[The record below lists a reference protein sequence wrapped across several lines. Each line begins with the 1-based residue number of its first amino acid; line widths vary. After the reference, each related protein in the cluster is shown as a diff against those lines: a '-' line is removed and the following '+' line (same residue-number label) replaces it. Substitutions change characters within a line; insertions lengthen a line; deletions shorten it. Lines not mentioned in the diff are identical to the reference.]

1 MEYPNKGTLFLTE
14 DKKSEKFPDMNGY
27 IKIERDYL
35 KQLMDKGESLVEI
48 KLSGW
53 KKTFASGKKGVSLA
67 VDTYV
72 KSDAPSA
79 PISKS
84 QEKDPWE

>member
-14 DKKSEKFPDMNGY
+14 DKKSPKFPDMNGY

-35 KQLMDKGESLVEI
+35 KQLMDKSDSLVEI

-53 KKTFASGKKGVSLA
+53 KKIFASGKKGVSL
-67 VDTYV
+67 VIDTYV
-72 KSDAPSA
+72 KPDADSVP
-79 PISKS
+79 KS

>member
-1 MEYPNKGTLFLTE
+1 MEYPNKGTLFLAE

-35 KQLMDKGESLVEI
+35 KQLMDKSDSLVEI

-67 VDTYV
+67 IDTYV
-72 KSDAPSA
+72 KPDAA
-79 PISKS
+79 PASKS

>member
-72 KSDAPSA
+72 KPEGAPV
-79 PISKS
+79 PKS